1 MTVYEFFIRL
11 LLSLALG
18 TLIGIERQINGHSI
32 GIRTNILVSLGTT
45 MFILF
50 PLTVNVTGSN
60 GTNPNDIIRI
70 AAQIITGVGFLGTGI
85 IFKDGANVR
94 GVNTAATIWCTAA
107 IGILSGSGHHI
118 YAVVATA
125 VLITSNIIFRPI
137 ARKLSNVY
145 LFSDAY
151 NYYQISLTCKEI
163 DEYLFRDGILKEI
176 VKNNFQLIDLRSRN
190 IFQNTLEIKAVL
202 RYRGRKN
209 DELIENLIKAIA
221 FEKEVSSLGWKSL
234 DNS

>member
-1 MTVYEFFIRL
+1 MTVNEFFIRL
-11 LLSLALG
+11 ILSLALG

-50 PLTVNVTGSN
+50 PLTIN
-60 GTNPNDIIRI
+60 GTSSANSNPNDTIRI

-118 YAVVATA
+118 YAIVATA
-125 VLITSNIIFRPI
+125 VLIASNIIFRPI

-145 LFSDAY
+145 IFGDSY
-151 NYYQISLTCKEI
+151 NYYQISITCQEI
-163 DEYLFRDGILKEI
+163 DEYLFRDKILKETTI
-176 VKNNFQLIDLRSRN
+176 NNFQLIDLRSRN
-190 IFQNTLEIKAVL
+190 IFQNTSEIKAII
-202 RYRGRKN
+202 RYRGKRE
-209 DELIENLIKAIA
+209 DSSIENLLKSIA
-221 FEKEVSSLGWKSL
+221 LEKEVSSLGWKSL